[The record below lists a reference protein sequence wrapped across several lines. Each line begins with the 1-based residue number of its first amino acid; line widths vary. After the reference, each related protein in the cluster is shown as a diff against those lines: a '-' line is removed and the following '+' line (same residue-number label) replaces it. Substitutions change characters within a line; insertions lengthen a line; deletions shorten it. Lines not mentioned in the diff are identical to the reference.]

1 MLAKNACQA
10 GAHRTTHAGHAAMIT
25 RQTLSRLGKRLS
37 RRLTALG
44 LLLALLTATA
54 CVKEVPVPPPA
65 PEKPRAAL
73 ELVPEDQWPPLLDDL
88 DAASFFAACQQS
100 LEYLRRLPADRPLG
114 YGSLQYSPAE
124 VMAGLARIRDILARV
139 PDPAQR
145 AAALKRD
152 FLLLRSIGSD
162 GQGGV
167 LMTGYYE
174 PVLPG
179 RRAPQPPYVHPL
191 YGLPEDLV
199 AFDLRELCRTFAL
212 NSDCDNLPAKRL
224 VAQAANNR
232 LGRYPDRQAIDF
244 AGAIRGKAKPLAYLD
259 DMVEQFFLH
268 IQGSG
273 QVVFPDGGRVRL
285 GYLGTNGHPYRSI
298 GKLLIDQGLM
308 NRDQMSMQNIKRL
321 LQERPEL
328 RQTVLSQN
336 PSYVF
341 FRELPAQGGP
351 PGALGVP
358 VTAGR
363 SIAVDRKLFPDAA
376 PGFISGARPAPG
388 GAAVS
393 FSRFIVA
400 QDTGGA
406 IRGPGRLD
414 LFFGSGSQAGEL
426 AGRMKHDG
434 RLYFFAPRR

>member
-1 MLAKNACQA
+1 MLA
-10 GAHRTTHAGHAAMIT
+10 M
-25 RQTLSRLGKRLS
+25 
-37 RRLTALG
+37 
-44 LLLALLTATA
+44 LAATA
-54 CVKEVPVPPPA
+54 CVKEAPPPTPT
-65 PEKPRAAL
+65 PEKPAAVL
-73 ELVPEDQWPPLLDDL
+73 DLVPDDQWPPLLDDL
-88 DAASFFAACQQS
+88 DADSFFAACQQS
-100 LEYLRRLPADRPLG
+100 LNYLGRLPAERVLN
-114 YGSLQYSPAE
+114 YGPRQYTPAE
-124 VMAGLARIRDILARV
+124 IMAGLGRIRDILVRF
-139 PDPAQR
+139 PDPWQR
-145 AAALKRD
+145 AAALKRE
-152 FLLLRSIGSD
+152 FVLLRSLGSD
-162 GQGGV
+162 GAGAL

-179 RRAPQPPYVHPL
+179 RRQPQPPYVHPL
-191 YGLPEDLV
+191 YGLPDDLV
-199 AFDLRELCRTFAL
+199 TFDLRELCRSFAL
-212 NSDCDNLPAKRL
+212 NADCESLPNKRL
-224 VAQAANNR
+224 VAQAAGNR

-259 DMVEQFFLH
+259 DLVEQFFLH

-273 QVVFPDGGRVRL
+273 QVVFPDGGRIRV
-285 GYLGTNGHPYRSI
+285 GYLGSNGHPYRSI

-308 NRDQMSMQNIKRL
+308 TRDQMSMQNIKRL
-321 LQERPEL
+321 LQERPDL
-328 RQTVLSQN
+328 RQGVLAQN

-363 SIAVDRKLFPDAA
+363 SIAVDRRIFPDGA
-376 PGFISGARPAPG
+376 PGFISGTRPAPG
-388 GAAVS
+388 KAAVE

-414 LFFGSGSQAGEL
+414 LFFGSGREAGEL
-426 AGRMKHDG
+426 AGRMKHQG